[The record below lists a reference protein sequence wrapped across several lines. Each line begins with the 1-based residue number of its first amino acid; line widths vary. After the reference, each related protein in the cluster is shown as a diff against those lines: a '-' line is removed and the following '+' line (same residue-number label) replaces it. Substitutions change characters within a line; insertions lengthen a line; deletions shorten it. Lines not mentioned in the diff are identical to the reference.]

1 MDTYNQTYLGAPE
14 QIPTQIDES
23 NVSPRVSLNYQ
34 WTDDLMTYAT
44 YARGFK
50 SGGFNA
56 RSNTPLQWGPYD
68 DMQVDSYE
76 LGMKSTWLDKRVR
89 LNMTAF
95 HQQLS
100 DMQAQVNAV
109 DPGNTQGGFSIVIQN
124 AAEATVNGVE
134 AELIVRLIE
143 GLDISA
149 GYGYIDAEY
158 DEFNS
163 FDINT
168 GAISDIADDRAFEF
182 TPKNS
187 YNLSLNYTFP
197 RFTDAGTLRA
207 RVDWSGSSKVYVT
220 PKISGNDDITQD
232 SYSLVNARISFD
244 DVAVGDGVLSFSLW
258 GKNLA
263 DEEYKIGGFEVDAG
277 GGNRVGTNQWGE
289 PRTFGFDVSYRFGS
303 ML

>member
-1 MDTYNQTYLGAPE
+1 
-14 QIPTQIDES
+14 
-23 NVSPRVSLNYQ
+23 
-34 WTDDLMTYAT
+34 
-44 YARGFK
+44 
-50 SGGFNA
+50 
-56 RSNTPLQWGPYD
+56 
-68 DMQVDSYE
+68 
-76 LGMKSTWLDKRVR
+76 
-89 LNMTAF
+89 
-95 HQQLS
+95 
-100 DMQAQVNAV
+100 MQAQVNAV

-197 RFTDAGTLRA
+197 RFTEVGTLRA